1 MRTQY
6 RHVFWVAAL
15 LLGGC
20 AGLPMQNA
28 PVPAAPAPQPVAVQP
43 PAAPTPPPV
52 VSTPA
57 LPSTP
62 PASSAATPP
71 VVAPSATAHAH
82 RRVAASTRHPADHH
96 TARPSRP
103 APSESAVPD
112 AAATAS
118 LRGQV
123 TLDAGGGQHI
133 TAGDLA
139 DTLVYFVPKSG
150 NAVPHP
156 GTFTV
161 FTQNRAY
168 DPAAMAIPL
177 GSTVTFANLDEVRHN
192 EFSVTPG
199 SAFNLGYQAPGAK
212 TAHVFA
218 HAGLVLVGCLVHR
231 MMELDVLVVPTTFV
245 ARVSA
250 DGSFSLRDLPP
261 GPGTL
266 YVWNPRGRL
275 VARSLTVPSAS
286 PIKVRIE
293 LVKPKQS
300 AQIAVQTQP

>member
-6 RHVFWVAAL
+6 RHGFWIAAL

-28 PVPAAPAPQPVAVQP
+28 PVTTAPAHQAVVVQP
-43 PAAPTPPPV
+43 PATPTPTPV

-57 LPSTP
+57 PPSTP
-62 PASSAATPP
+62 PPPAAAAPP
-71 VVAPSATAHAH
+71 VAAPSATAHAH
-82 RRVAASTRHPADHH
+82 RRIAASTRHPADHH

-103 APSESAVPD
+103 APSESAVSD

-118 LRGQV
+118 LRGHV

-150 NAVPHP
+150 NVAPHP

-168 DPAAMAIPL
+168 DPAAMAIPA
-177 GSTVTFANLDEVRHN
+177 GSTVTFTNLDEVRHN

-199 SAFNLGYQAPGAK
+199 SAFNLGYQAPGEK

-245 ARVSA
+245 TRVSA
-250 DGSFSLRDLPP
+250 DGGFSLHDLPA

-275 VARSLTVPSAS
+275 AGRPLTVPATS
-286 PIKVRIE
+286 PIEARVE

-300 AQIAVQTQP
+300 AQLDVPTQP